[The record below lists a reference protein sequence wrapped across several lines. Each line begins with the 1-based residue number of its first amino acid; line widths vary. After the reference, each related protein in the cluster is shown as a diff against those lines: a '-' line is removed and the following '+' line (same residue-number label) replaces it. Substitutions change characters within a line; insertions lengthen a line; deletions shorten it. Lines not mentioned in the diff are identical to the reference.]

1 MKTFVI
7 YSLSKFKTYF
17 KNVLFSKTGLFKKML
32 PYQVFVDF
40 FQEAVSELVKVAF
53 SIKYYASSILWS
65 NTLSEKGL
73 KNKASPLVHL
83 SVQKKFLR
91 TWQII
96 LT

>member
-1 MKTFVI
+1 
-7 YSLSKFKTYF
+7 
-17 KNVLFSKTGLFKKML
+17 ML

-73 KNKASPLVHL
+73 KNKASLLVHL